1 MKYKKKILVVDDERG
16 ILDMFKTL
24 LDETC
29 EVVLCESGM
38 QAVEELKNGFKAD
51 LVFLDIKMSKL
62 DGVETLKSLQKIDH
76 GFNAVMM
83 TGYALEEKVKK
94 AKGMG
99 AVESISKP
107 FEIDS
112 ILKIVEK
119 YGRK

>member
-24 LDETC
+24 LDEKC
-29 EVVLCESGM
+29 EIVLCESGM

-51 LVFLDIKMSKL
+51 IVFLDIKMPKL
-62 DGVETLKSLQKIDH
+62 DGIKTLKLLQKIDRR
-76 GFNAVMM
+76 FNAVIM

-99 AVESISKP
+99 AVASLSKP
-107 FEIDS
+107 FEIES
-112 ILKIVEK
+112 IYKIVEK